1 MINNYIESSRCLLC
15 DDAPCTKACQ
25 RGLDP
30 ARGIRSMRFEN
41 DSCAGLY
48 FNSEDCTSC
57 EAHCEKA
64 CIHYDFPVRI
74 REVASSVEKVVK
86 APEADLS
93 IDFCGFRCENPFM
106 LASSVIGNCYEMIAH
121 AFDLGWGGVMYKTIS
136 FLNIKEVSPRF
147 DHIDKE
153 GVPFVG
159 FRNMEQLSEH
169 SPEVDFEIIGRL
181 KRNYPTKLVV
191 ASIMGKDEF
200 EWARLAEMAEKA
212 GADMVECN
220 FSCPQMKTEGLGSD
234 IGQNNELVRIYTT
247 VVKQATKLPVI
258 AKMTP
263 NVTHIEDP
271 SLAAVIGGAD
281 AISAINTIKSVT
293 LNDRSSV
300 SGQKSISGY
309 SGKAVMPI
317 AQRMVLDIV
326 KAPGVKGTPVS
337 GIGGIETW
345 NDAIGFIRLGCST
358 VQVCTAVMQYGYRII
373 DDLIQGTQGYME
385 SRGVSHLS
393 DLVGEALDEF
403 VTPGKLDRDTYVLP
417 RFNRELCVGC
427 GRCAISCHD
436 GGHQAIVFDSKT
448 RRPSLIGNKCVGCHL
463 CLLVCPVAAISPANR
478 IPKKLSHKN

>member
-1 MINNYIESSRCLLC
+1 MVDNYIEASRCLLC
-15 DDAPCTKACQ
+15 ADAPCTKACSKH
-25 RGLDP
+25 LDP
-30 ARGIRSMRFEN
+30 ARGIRAVRFDN
-41 DSCAGLY
+41 DLCAGVY
-48 FNSEDCTSC
+48 FNGTDCSGC
-57 EAHCEKA
+57 DAPCEKA

-74 REVASSVEKVVK
+74 REVAVSVNKVETASK
-86 APEADLS
+86 ADLS
-93 IDFCGFRCENPFM
+93 IDFCGVRCENPFM

-147 DHIDKE
+147 DQVDKE

-200 EWARLAEMAEKA
+200 EWAKLAQMAEEA

-234 IGQNNELVRIYTT
+234 IGQNNELVRIYTM

-263 NVTHIEDP
+263 NVTHIEEP
-271 SLAAVIGGAD
+271 ALAARLGGAD
-281 AISAINTIKSVT
+281 AVSAINTIKSIT

-300 SGQKSISGY
+300 SGRKTISGY

-317 AQRMVLDIV
+317 AQRMVLDIA
-326 KAPGVKGTPVS
+326 KAPGTKGMPIS
-337 GIGGIETW
+337 GIGGVETW
-345 NDAIGFIRLGCST
+345 RDAVGYIRLGCSN

-373 DDLIQGTQGYME
+373 DDLIQGTQEYME

-393 DLVGEALDEF
+393 ELVGEAIDEF
-403 VTPGKLDRDTYVLP
+403 VTPGSLDRDSYILP
-417 RFNRELCVGC
+417 RFNRERCVGC
-427 GRCAISCHD
+427 GRCAISCYD
-436 GGHQAIVFDSKT
+436 GGHQAIAFDGET
-448 RRPSLIGNKCVGCHL
+448 RRPSLIGKNCVGCHL
-463 CLLVCPVAAISPANR
+463 CLLVCPVGAIEPANR
-478 IPKKLSHKN
+478 VPKRR